1 VTRVPAHPDWFG
13 CLPHLLHS
21 TTDLTWPAHVR
32 ANVDRSGSDPEG
44 TTFVWDGPCVSR
56 FSHTKWATFFRPLP
70 GQMADLAVFCPAVR
84 PATTTSRARSGE
96 ASRATPGPCWPS
108 SPHRSC
114 KPGCAS
120 RAGTAP
126 TGGFGSGWVRPG
138 PPGRSL
144 HVNPDRRHLLGPPE
158 PPRASEAGH
167 QTRRGRGCGQVQ
179 PWSPLYIFFHMHNP
193 HGP

>member
-1 VTRVPAHPDWFG
+1 LAVCLTSYTVPPTSPGRRACAQTLTGPEVILRGPLLYGVVRARVGFPIQSGPLFFAPYPGRWR
-13 CLPHLLHS
+13 
-21 TTDLTWPAHVR
+21 TWP
-32 ANVDRSGSDPEG
+32 
-44 TTFVWDGPCVSR
+44 
-56 FSHTKWATFFRPLP
+56 FSA
-70 GQMADLAVFCPAVR
+70 PAVR
-84 PATTTSRARSGE
+84 PATTTSRVRPGE
-96 ASRATPGPCWPS
+96 ASRVTPGPCWPP

-114 KPGCAS
+114 KPGGAS

-144 HVNPDRRHLLGPPE
+144 HVNPDRRHLPGPPE

-179 PWSPLYIFFHMHNP
+179 PWSPLYIYFFHMHNP